1 MKFQVRTP
9 SGRAIAAAIED
20 NVDVLID
27 LEGGRSYAAT
37 FFTTRNL
44 ETLMARYR
52 ESGECAYGAYVWASN
67 MIVVAE
73 LSEEVVDAA
82 VADLIATG
90 QIESCCARL
99 H

>member
-1 MKFQVRTP
+1 MKFQVRSP
-9 SGRAIAAAIED
+9 SGQAIVAAMDD

-27 LEGGRSYAAT
+27 LEDGRSYAAT

-52 ESGECAYGAYVWASN
+52 ESGECANGAYVWASD

-73 LSEEVVDAA
+73 LSQAVIDTA

-90 QIESCCARL
+90 EIESCCARL
-99 H
+99 R